1 MKEVGPIYIFGDGRL
16 LVIITYFHLYY
27 KFILSLAGVVREL
40 LNVLPHFAWKVDGNG
55 YSPLHHS
62 CNSGHLKIT
71 RMLLKCSVDL
81 ALQFSNTGYMPLHL
95 AAMNGNTLIFEE
107 FEKMAP
113 ISFHHLTRQGDTVFH
128 LTVKYKHYG
137 AFMWLVSA
145 FHNTDFFHRP
155 DQCGNTLLHLAVS
168 RGCSQVR
175 NGLYS
180 YLIWL

>member
-1 MKEVGPIYIFGDGRL
+1 
-16 LVIITYFHLYY
+16 
-27 KFILSLAGVVREL
+27 
-40 LNVLPHFAWKVDGNG
+40 
-55 YSPLHHS
+55 
-62 CNSGHLKIT
+62 
-71 RMLLKCSVDL
+71 MLLKCSADL

-168 RGCSQVR
+168 RGCSKVR
-175 NGLYS
+175 KLRSHSHIYIYIYIFDTVIIVAKFWWTCNMIMDWMVQGTHIFWHLLTNVEQTAYAFLEQQGCRKS
-180 YLIWL
+180 QCKVKEGASRGPLG